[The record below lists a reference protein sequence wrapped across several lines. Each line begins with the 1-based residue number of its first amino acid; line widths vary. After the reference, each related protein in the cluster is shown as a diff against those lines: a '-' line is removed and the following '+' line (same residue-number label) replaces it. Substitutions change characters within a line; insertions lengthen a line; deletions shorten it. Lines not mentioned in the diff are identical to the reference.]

1 MLLAI
6 CVTST
11 APITT
16 LWDSSRCSGVMS
28 DPTFIIASTDA
39 ARASMPGI
47 AASCVGTSKA
57 TTCSSRLG
65 IGLGT
70 MLGSI
75 EVGDGSAVG
84 SGNAVGSSGSGVGS
98 GFGVCVG
105 VGSIVGITGSTGT
118 GVGSISVGVG
128 SGCGICVGIGVG
140 SNDGSTDGMG
150 VGDGSS
156 VGVGVGSAL
165 AVGSSDGVAVG
176 VGTIPA

>member
-16 LWDSSRCSGVMS
+16 LWDSSRCWGVMS

-47 AASCVGTSKA
+47 AMSCVGTSKV
-57 TTCSSRLG
+57 TTCSSRLD

-75 EVGDGSAVG
+75 KVGDGSAVG

-98 GFGVCVG
+98 GSGVCVG
-105 VGSIVGITGSTGT
+105 VGSIVGTTVSTGA
-118 GVGSISVGVG
+118 GVGSIDVGVG

-140 SNDGSTDGMG
+140 SNDGSRDGI
-150 VGDGSS
+150 GDGSS
-156 VGVGVGSAL
+156 VGVGVGSAV

-176 VGTIPA
+176 VGAIPA

>member
-16 LWDSSRCSGVMS
+16 LWDSSRCSGVIS

-39 ARASMPGI
+39 AKASMPGI
-47 AASCVGTSKA
+47 AASCVGTSKV
-57 TTCSSRLG
+57 TTCSSRVG

-105 VGSIVGITGSTGT
+105 VGSIVGTTGSTGAR
-118 GVGSISVGVG
+118 VGSIDVGVG
-128 SGCGICVGIGVG
+128 SGCGICVGVNVG
-140 SNDGSTDGMG
+140 SNVGSRDGI
-150 VGDGSS
+150 GDGSS
-156 VGVGVGSAL
+156 VGVGVGSAV

>member
-47 AASCVGTSKA
+47 AASCVGTSKV

-98 GFGVCVG
+98 GSGVCVG
-105 VGSIVGITGSTGT
+105 VGSIVGTTGSTGA
-118 GVGSISVGVG
+118 GVGSIDVGVG

-140 SNDGSTDGMG
+140 SNDGSRDG

-156 VGVGVGSAL
+156 VGVGVGSAV
-165 AVGSSDGVAVG
+165 AVGSSDGVGVG

>member
-98 GFGVCVG
+98 GSSVCVG
-105 VGSIVGITGSTGT
+105 VGSIVGITGSTGAR
-118 GVGSISVGVG
+118 VGSIDVGIG

-140 SNDGSTDGMG
+140 SNVASRDG

-156 VGVGVGSAL
+156 VGVGVGSAVT
-165 AVGSSDGVAVG
+165 VGSGDGVGVG

>member
-16 LWDSSRCSGVMS
+16 LWDSSRCSGVIS

-39 ARASMPGI
+39 AKASMPGI
-47 AASCVGTSKA
+47 AMSCVGTSKV

-98 GFGVCVG
+98 GSGVCVG
-105 VGSIVGITGSTGT
+105 VGSIVGTTGSTGA
-118 GVGSISVGVG
+118 GVGSLSVGVG
-128 SGCGICVGIGVG
+128 SGSGICVGIGVG
-140 SNDGSTDGMG
+140 SNDGSRDG
-150 VGDGSS
+150 VGNGSS
-156 VGVGVGSAL
+156 VGVGVGSAV
-165 AVGSSDGVAVG
+165 AVGSSDGVGVG